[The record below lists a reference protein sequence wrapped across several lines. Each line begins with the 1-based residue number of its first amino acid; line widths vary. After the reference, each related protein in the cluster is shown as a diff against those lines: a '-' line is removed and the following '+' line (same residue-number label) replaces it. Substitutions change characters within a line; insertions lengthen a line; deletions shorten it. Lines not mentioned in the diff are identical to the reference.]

1 MYFCADLESDSKFAY
16 FYTTRMITRK
26 IEQTLRDLIPYFKV
40 ITITGPRQSGK
51 TTLCKQVFPDY
62 AYVNLEDIAVR
73 EQAATDPKAFLS
85 AYTQGV
91 IIDEAQN
98 YPELFSYIQVISD
111 ANPDR
116 RYVITGSSNF
126 SLLENISQ
134 SLAGRAAVLTL
145 LPLSLQEL
153 DGLATTDVSTDTLLL
168 KGCYPAVWAGIQ
180 PYHLLYP
187 NYYTTYVER
196 DVRRIVNVTNL
207 RDFQTF
213 IRLAA
218 GRAGTEFNASALSNA
233 VGVSVK
239 TIQSWLSILTA
250 SYITFTLS
258 PFYENIGKRLIKAPK
273 LYFFDTGLLCY
284 LLGIETEQQLAT
296 HPLRGNIFENY
307 VVVEAYKQLV
317 NQGKEPNLYFYRDS
331 SQHEVDLL
339 RQRSFQY
346 EAYEIK
352 SSQTFTRD
360 FLSGLHYL
368 GKLLGDRLIK
378 SAVIYA
384 GEEQTVSTL
393 DGIVNYRH
401 FKI

>member
-1 MYFCADLESDSKFAY
+1 M
-16 FYTTRMITRK
+16 
-26 IEQTLRDLIPYFKV
+26 DLIKRQMEQVVRDIVPYFRV

-62 AYVNLEDIAVR
+62 AYVNLEDMAVR
-73 EQAATDPKAFLS
+73 EQITTDPKAFLS
-85 AYTQGV
+85 AHVSGL

-98 YPELFSYIQVISD
+98 YPELFSYLQVVSD

-116 RYVITGSSNF
+116 HYIITGSSNF
-126 SLLENISQ
+126 SLLESISQ
-134 SLAGRAAVLTL
+134 SLAGRAAILTL

-153 DGLATTDVSTDTLLL
+153 DGASAETDTLLL
-168 KGCYPAVWAGIQ
+168 NGGYPAVWAGVQ
-180 PYHLLYP
+180 PRHLLYP
-187 NYYTTYVER
+187 NYYATYVER
-196 DVRRIVNVTNL
+196 DVRRIVNVGNL

-218 GRAGTEFNASALSNA
+218 GRVGTEFNASALSNA

-250 SYITFTLS
+250 SYITFTLP

-284 LLGIETEQQLAT
+284 LLGIENEQQLAS
-296 HPLRGNIFENY
+296 HPLRGAIFENY

-317 NQGKEPNLYFYRDS
+317 NQGKEPALYFYRDS

-339 RQRSFQY
+339 RQRGFQY

-352 SSQTFTRD
+352 SAQTFTRD
-360 FLSGLHYL
+360 FLGGLHYL
-368 GKLLGDRLIK
+368 RKLLGERLTR
-378 SAVIYA
+378 SAVVYA
-384 GEEQTVSTL
+384 GTEVLDAPL
-393 DGIVNYRH
+393 DGIVNYRD
-401 FKI
+401 FKMGE

>member
-1 MYFCADLESDSKFAY
+1 MALIKRKLE
-16 FYTTRMITRK
+16 
-26 IEQTLRDLIPYFKV
+26 QVVRDMIPYFKI

-51 TTLCKQVFPDY
+51 TTLCKQIFPDY

-85 AYTQGV
+85 TFTSGV

-98 YPELFSYIQVISD
+98 YPDLFSYLQVVSD
-111 ANPDR
+111 ANPER
-116 RYVITGSSNF
+116 HYIITGSSNF
-126 SLLENISQ
+126 SLLENITQ
-134 SLAGRAAVLTL
+134 SLAGRSAVLTL
-145 LPLSLQEL
+145 LPLSLEEINET
-153 DGLATTDVSTDTLLL
+153 ANEISTDTLLL
-168 KGCYPAVWAGIQ
+168 NGSYPAVWAGVQ
-180 PYHLLYP
+180 PRHLLYP

-213 IRLAA
+213 IRLSA
-218 GRAGTEFNASALSNA
+218 GRIGTEFNASALSNA

-284 LLGIETEQQLAT
+284 LLGIENEVQLAS
-296 HPLRGNIFENY
+296 HPLRGAIFENY
-307 VVVEAYKQLV
+307 IVAEAYKQLM
-317 NQGKEPNLYFYRDS
+317 NKGKEPTLYFYRDS

-339 RQRSFQY
+339 HQKGYQY
-346 EAYEIK
+346 EVYEIK
-352 SSQTFTRD
+352 SSQTFTRE
-360 FLSGLHYL
+360 FLGGLHYL
-368 GKLLGDRLIK
+368 GKLLGERLSH

-384 GEEQTVSTL
+384 GEEQL
-393 DGIVNYRH
+393 DIPIDGIINYRN
-401 FKI
+401 FKLN